1 MLFIVFLKLSI
12 LFIFL
17 LICTSICFNP
27 FSVFSKVLVF
37 FKFSICLSFAC
48 RLADTVHLCLMIRS
62 PGCLFTLNKGA
73 WELMKSHHPLMQL
86 TENPQKTVQSFGW
99 QLPHSNL
106 TMLLL
111 WSGSILERHFVPLL
125 EEEGLNWWD
134 STDGLRK
141 RAQKSQIK
149 YVDLQMSSWFRLN
162 ACFESCVLTAKVSLI
177 IPLFLYFPAPIWKIL
192 GYDCTYKYLFH
203 MF

>member
-1 MLFIVFLKLSI
+1 MLSFARFWSISPFFDFTFQESYLTLLSDYFSQIFMLFIVFLKLSI

-48 RLADTVHLCLMIRS
+48 CLADTVHLCLMIRS

-73 WELMKSHHPLMQL
+73 WELTESHHPLMQL

-125 EEEGLNWWD
+125 EEEGLN
-134 STDGLRK
+134 
-141 RAQKSQIK
+141 
-149 YVDLQMSSWFRLN
+149 
-162 ACFESCVLTAKVSLI
+162 
-177 IPLFLYFPAPIWKIL
+177 
-192 GYDCTYKYLFH
+192 
-203 MF
+203 